1 MIDWHSHILPGM
13 DDGSRNVTESVALL
27 NMQAAQGIR
36 VAIATPHFY
45 ADNESVETFLD
56 RRRSAYEALQSAWND
71 LRVKILL
78 GAEVRYY
85 PGISRMEKEELKHLR
100 IEGSRVLL
108 LEMPFQRWTDYM
120 IRELIALSSI
130 STLQIVLA
138 HIERY
143 LDQQEHGTWERLE
156 ECGILKQVNASFF
169 ISLASRRK
177 ALALLKKGSVQFVGS
192 DCHNLTARPPRI
204 GEAFAVIQKKLGN
217 EFVSQMQEY
226 GYSVLD
232 AFQN

>member
-13 DDGSRNVTESVALL
+13 DDGSSNVEESLALL

-36 VAIATPHFY
+36 TVIATPHFY
-45 ADNESVETFLD
+45 ADDESVETFLD
-56 RRRSAYEALQSAWND
+56 RRRSAYEALQGAWND
-71 LRVKILL
+71 LCVKVLL

-85 PGISRMEKEELKHLR
+85 PGISRMEKNELKHLR
-100 IEGSRVLL
+100 IEDSTVLL
-108 LEMPFQRWTDYM
+108 LEMPFQRWTEYM
-120 IRELIALSSI
+120 IRELISLSNMNG
-130 STLQIVLA
+130 LQVVLA

-143 LDQQEHGTWERLE
+143 LDQQEPDTWKRLE

-169 ISLASRRK
+169 VSLASRRK

-204 GEAFAVIQKKLGN
+204 GEAFAVIQKKLGDG
-217 EFVSQMQEY
+217 FVSQMQEY
-226 GYSVLD
+226 GYSVLH